1 MKSLRGALKNATTKP
16 TVQPLQNQWQQKWA
30 ANSPTVTDPMGAALP
45 TNAESDLA
53 GAYVT
58 PADYNTGSST
68 NAGVRPNG
76 QALKAATGYGHVAGH
91 LVNNHLGGSG
101 HSMANIATFSHHD
114 NMDHKTTEAPAKA
127 LVSGGSNI
135 VYWTVIKE
143 RADYT
148 VNGYSVRNAASKME
162 AGWFNET
169 TGVKGPVNVYKIGP
183 CGNTAGWAA
192 APAISKQKNT
202 GVDGLDKASG
212 RGPALPASLSWL
224 ATIGGMGYVNLLNW
238 EAQLEAHTLG
248 LYDQFLSEL
257 EYYWQLKQPNP
268 MRITTVGAAAADKTV
283 GAVLPAAAN
292 SYDSWRDKF
301 LKDTLG

>member
-1 MKSLRGALKNATTKP
+1 MASLLGALKNATTKP

-30 ANSPTVTDPMGAALP
+30 TNNPTVTDPMGMVLP

-76 QALKAATGYGHVAGH
+76 QALKQATGYGHVAGH

-127 LVSGGSNI
+127 LVSGGSSI

-143 RADYT
+143 RADYSI
-148 VNGYSVRNAASKME
+148 NGYSVKNAASEME

-169 TGVKGPVNVYKIGP
+169 TGIKGPVNTYKIGP
-183 CGNTAGWAA
+183 RGNTGGWAA
-192 APAISKQKNT
+192 APVITKRQST
-202 GVDGLDKASG
+202 GVNGLDKATG
-212 RGPALPASLSWL
+212 RAPALPVSLSWL
-224 ATIGGMGYVNLLNW
+224 ATLSGMGVVNLVNW
-238 EAQLEAHTLG
+238 EAVLEAHTVG
-248 LYDQFLSEL
+248 LYDRFLSEL

-268 MRITTVGAAAADKTV
+268 MRITTAGALAAEASVGGV
-283 GAVLPAAAN
+283 VPAVAN
-292 SYDSWRDKF
+292 SYDTWRDNF
-301 LKDTLG
+301 LVATLG